1 MLKVSRILVIIMI
14 LCLLLAACTQNDDFT
29 NKASDAGEAGK
40 IIVYASFYPMYDF
53 ASKIGG
59 DKICLTNMVPA
70 GTEPHSWEPTAKDI
84 VALENADIFIYN
96 GAGMEHW
103 VDKVL
108 ASLENT
114 DLITVE
120 ASEGITLLKGTH
132 HHHDDTAAEA
142 EEIASEGEQTQ
153 YDPHVWLSPLNAE
166 QELENI
172 KNAFVKADPDNAAY
186 YKANYAKYAS
196 EFELLDKEYRDTIT
210 SLPNKNIVV
219 AHQAFAY
226 LCNEYGLNQ
235 VAIEGLSADSE
246 PNPARMA
253 EIIEFVKTN
262 KVKYIFFEELISP
275 KVAETIAQ
283 AAGVKTAVL
292 NPLGALSDE
301 EKAVGGD
308 YLSVMH
314 KNLQALKVAL
324 Q

>member
-166 QELENI
+166 QGLENI
-172 KNAFVKADPDNAAY
+172 KNAFVKADPDNAA
-186 YKANYAKYAS
+186 
-196 EFELLDKEYRDTIT
+196 
-210 SLPNKNIVV
+210 
-219 AHQAFAY
+219 
-226 LCNEYGLNQ
+226 
-235 VAIEGLSADSE
+235 
-246 PNPARMA
+246 
-253 EIIEFVKTN
+253 
-262 KVKYIFFEELISP
+262 
-275 KVAETIAQ
+275 
-283 AAGVKTAVL
+283 
-292 NPLGALSDE
+292 
-301 EKAVGGD
+301 
-308 YLSVMH
+308 
-314 KNLQALKVAL
+314 
-324 Q
+324 